1 MGKPSGKN
9 DWDWYRHG
17 GDEKQGDAYQPAAT
31 LPNSLFVRNI
41 ALETSAD
48 IIRSE
53 FELFGPI
60 RDVYLPKDFS
70 TGMPKGYGFIKFQNG
85 EDAKMA
91 KEHLNHRVINGQEIS
106 IEYSS
111 DSNRKKPRQMALI
124 NSGTRKRERSRW
136 TGARSS
142 AGWK

>member
-70 TGMPKGYGFIKFQNG
+70 TG
-85 EDAKMA
+85 
-91 KEHLNHRVINGQEIS
+91 
-106 IEYSS
+106 
-111 DSNRKKPRQMALI
+111 
-124 NSGTRKRERSRW
+124 KRERSRW

>member
-41 ALETSAD
+41 ALET
-48 IIRSE
+48 R
-53 FELFGPI
+53 
-60 RDVYLPKDFS
+60 
-70 TGMPKGYGFIKFQNG
+70 MPKGYGFIKFQNG